1 MLRSLNSSVS
11 GMKGFQNKLD
21 VIGNNI
27 ANVNT
32 IGYKKSRIIF
42 QDVLSQTVRG
52 GSTANA
58 NLGGTNPVQIG
69 LGVKTASVDTIHTPG
84 SPTTTN
90 LSSDLYIDGN
100 GFFVVQNDSGSKY
113 LTRAG
118 NFDRDGLGN
127 LVTPQGYK
135 VIGKDATTNTFG
147 PINIDS
153 TKYVSYTID
162 FNGVIKGVEADGTT
176 KDIATLG
183 TVVVSN
189 PAGLKKVGG
198 SMYELSGNAETNY
211 QVDLAGNFVLDA
223 NGDKIPAVPTIDGLM
238 NTRDI
243 TKAGQIVSG
252 QLEMSNV
259 DLSEEITEMIIA
271 QRAFQANAKVI
282 TVSDSILEELVNL
295 KR

>member
-135 VIGKDATTNTFG
+135 VLGEDPITKKFG

-198 SMYELSGNAETNY
+198 SMYELSGNAETK
-211 QVDLAGNFVLDA
+211 VDPVTNT
-223 NGDKIPAVPTIDGLM
+223 ITVPTIDDLM
-238 NTRDI
+238 EKRNI

>member
-135 VIGKDATTNTFG
+135 VMGKDAITNTFG

-153 TKYVSYTID
+153 TQYVSYTID

-198 SMYELSGNAETNY
+198 SMYELSGNAETK
-211 QVDLAGNFVLDA
+211 VDPVTNT
-223 NGDKIPAVPTIDGLM
+223 ITVPTIDDLM

>member
-11 GMKGFQNKLD
+11 GMKAFQNKLD

-32 IGYKKSRIIF
+32 VGYKKSRIMF

-52 GSTANA
+52 SSSPDPVGGS
-58 NLGGTNPVQIG
+58 GGTNPVQIG
-69 LGVKTASVDTIHTPG
+69 LGVKTASIDTIHMAG

-90 LSSDLYIDGN
+90 LSSDLYMDGD
-100 GFFVVQNDSGSKY
+100 GFFVVQSDSGAKY

-118 NFDRDGLGN
+118 NFDRDGAGN
-127 LVTPQGYK
+127 LVNPQGYK
-135 VIGKDATTNTFG
+135 VLDSDGN
-147 PINIDS
+147 PIQVDS
-153 TKYVSYTID
+153 DVYVSYTID
-162 FNGVIKGVEADGTT
+162 YNGVIKGVTPAGTADE
-176 KDIATLG
+176 IATLG

-189 PAGLKKVGG
+189 PGGLKKVGG
-198 SMYELSGNAETNY
+198 SLYELTGNSDTETN
-211 QVDLAGNFVLDA
+211 
-223 NGDKIPAVPTIDGLM
+223 IDNLIAKRSD
-238 NTRDI
+238 NH
-243 TKAGQIVSG
+243 AGQIVSG

-259 DLSEEITEMIIA
+259 DLSEEITEMITA
-271 QRAFQANAKVI
+271 QRGFQANAKVI

>member
-135 VIGKDATTNTFG
+135 VLGED
-147 PINIDS
+147 PI
-153 TKYVSYTID
+153 T
-162 FNGVIKGVEADGTT
+162 
-176 KDIATLG
+176 
-183 TVVVSN
+183 
-189 PAGLKKVGG
+189 
-198 SMYELSGNAETNY
+198 
-211 QVDLAGNFVLDA
+211 
-223 NGDKIPAVPTIDGLM
+223 
-238 NTRDI
+238 
-243 TKAGQIVSG
+243 
-252 QLEMSNV
+252 
-259 DLSEEITEMIIA
+259 
-271 QRAFQANAKVI
+271 
-282 TVSDSILEELVNL
+282 
-295 KR
+295 

>member
-32 IGYKKSRIIF
+32 VGFKKSRIMF
-42 QDVLSQTVRG
+42 QDVLSQTVRSSSNPVPG
-52 GSTANA
+52 GAGAIGS
-58 NLGGTNPVQIG
+58 GGTNPVQIG
-69 LGVKTASVDTIHTPG
+69 LGVKTASIDTLHTPG

-90 LSSDLYIDGN
+90 LASDLYIDGN
-100 GFFVVQNDSGSKY
+100 GFFVVQNDNGAKY

-118 NFDRDGLGN
+118 NFDRDGAGN
-127 LVTPQGYK
+127 LVNPQGYK
-135 VIGKDATTNTFG
+135 VLDANRN
-147 PINIDS
+147 PIVIDS
-153 TKYVSYTID
+153 DAYVAYTID
-162 FNGVIKGVEADGTT
+162 FNGVIKGIAANGTST
-176 KDIATLG
+176 EIATLG

-189 PAGLKKVGG
+189 PGGLKKVGG
-198 SMYELSGNAETNY
+198 SLYEITGNSDTETN
-211 QVDLAGNFVLDA
+211 
-223 NGDKIPAVPTIDGLM
+223 IDNLIKRRTD
-238 NTRDI
+238 NN
-243 TKAGQIVSG
+243 AGQIVSG

-271 QRAFQANAKVI
+271 QRGFQANSKVI

>member
-32 IGYKKSRIIF
+32 VGFKKSRIMF
-42 QDVLSQTVRG
+42 QDVLSQTVRSS
-52 GSTANA
+52 STPSGNS
-58 NLGGTNPVQIG
+58 GGTNPVQIG
-69 LGVKTASVDTIHTPG
+69 LGVKTASVDTIQTPG

-90 LSSDLYIDGN
+90 LASDLYMDGN
-100 GFFVVQNDSGSKY
+100 GFFVVQTDSGSKY
-113 LTRAG
+113 MTRAG
-118 NFDRDGLGN
+118 NFDRDANGD
-127 LVTPQGYK
+127 LVTPQGFK
-135 VIGKDATTNTFG
+135 VLGITDSPNPNTVG

-153 TKYVSYTID
+153 NLYVSYTID
-162 FNGVIKGVEADGTT
+162 FNGVVRGVAADGTT
-176 KDIATLG
+176 TDIATIG
-183 TVVVSN
+183 TVLVSN

-198 SMYELSGNAETNY
+198 SMYELTGNADRETN
-211 QVDLAGNFVLDA
+211 
-223 NGDKIPAVPTIDGLM
+223 IDNLISKRQD
-238 NTRDI
+238 NN
-243 TKAGQIVSG
+243 AGQIVSG

-271 QRAFQANAKVI
+271 QRGFQANAKVI

>member
-32 IGYKKSRIIF
+32 VGFKKSRIVF
-42 QDVLSQTVRG
+42 QDVLSQTVG
-52 GSTANA
+52 NSTTPTANA
-58 NLGGTNPVQIG
+58 GGTNPLQVG
-69 LGVKTASVDTIHTPG
+69 LGVKTASIDSIQSPG

-100 GFFVVQNDSGSKY
+100 GFFAVQNDSGSTY

-118 NFDRDGLGN
+118 NFNRDAHGD
-127 LVTPQGYK
+127 LVTPQGNK
-135 VIGKDATTNTFG
+135 VLGFKFDAATNSYSNQ
-147 PINIDS
+147 PEAINIDS
-153 TKYVSYTID
+153 TRYVSYTID
-162 FNGVIKGVEADGTT
+162 FNGVVTGVMADGTPE
-176 KDIATLG
+176 KIAALG

-198 SMYELSGNAETNY
+198 SMYELTGNAQVNDLGNGNY
-211 QVDLAGNFVLDA
+211 
-223 NGDKIPAVPTIDGLM
+223 AVPGIGTLIKMRQD
-238 NTRDI
+238 NN
-243 TKAGQIVSG
+243 AGQIVSG

-271 QRAFQANAKVI
+271 QRGFQANAKVI
-282 TVSDSILEELVNL
+282 NVSDSILEELINL

>member
-11 GMKGFQNKLD
+11 GMKAFQNKLD

-32 IGYKKSRIIF
+32 IGFKKSRIMF

-52 GSTANA
+52 SSTPNGNA
-58 NLGGTNPVQIG
+58 GGTNPVQIG

-100 GFFVVQNDSGSKY
+100 GYFVVQNDSGSKY

-118 NFDRDGLGN
+118 NFDRDAKGD
-127 LVTPQGYK
+127 LVTPQGFK
-135 VIGKDATTNTFG
+135 VLGFDATTDQLG

-153 TKYVSYTID
+153 DLYVSYTID
-162 FNGVIKGVEADGTT
+162 FNGVVRGVAADGTT
-176 KDIATLG
+176 TDIATIG
-183 TVVVSN
+183 TSVVSN

-198 SMYELSGNAETNY
+198 SMYELTGNADLVTNVVNLISKR
-211 QVDLAGNFVLDA
+211 QDN
-223 NGDKIPAVPTIDGLM
+223 
-238 NTRDI
+238 
-243 TKAGQIVSG
+243 KAGQIVSG

-271 QRAFQANAKVI
+271 QRGFQANAKVI

>member
-11 GMKGFQNKLD
+11 GMKAFQNKLD

-32 IGYKKSRIIF
+32 VGFKKGRIMF

-52 GSTANA
+52 SSTPNGNA
-58 NLGGTNPVQIG
+58 GGTNPVQIG
-69 LGVKTASVDTIHTPG
+69 LGVKTASVDTIQTPG

-100 GFFVVQNDSGSKY
+100 GFFVVQNDNGSKY

-118 NFDRDGLGN
+118 NFDRDANGD
-127 LVTPQGYK
+127 LVTSQGYK
-135 VIGKDATTNTFG
+135 VLGINPTTNAVG

-153 TKYVSYTID
+153 DLYVSYTID
-162 FNGVIKGVEADGTT
+162 FNGVVKGVAADGTT
-176 KDIATLG
+176 TDIATLG

-189 PAGLKKVGG
+189 PGGLKKVGG
-198 SMYELSGNAETNY
+198 SMYELSGNSDQETR
-211 QVDLAGNFVLDA
+211 
-223 NGDKIPAVPTIDGLM
+223 IDNLIKKRQD
-238 NTRDI
+238 NN
-243 TKAGQIVSG
+243 AGQIVSG

-271 QRAFQANAKVI
+271 QRGFQANAKVI

>member
-32 IGYKKSRIIF
+32 VGFKKSRIVF
-42 QDVLSQTVRG
+42 QDVLSQTVSSG
-52 GSTANA
+52 TTPTANS
-58 NLGGTNPVQIG
+58 GGTNPLQIG
-69 LGVKTASVDTIHTPG
+69 LGVKTATVDSIQTPG

-100 GFFVVQNDSGSKY
+100 GFFAVKSDSGSTY

-118 NFDRDGLGN
+118 NFNRDANGD
-127 LVTPQGYK
+127 LVTPQGNK
-135 VIGKDATTNTFG
+135 VLGFKIDPADDSYATDPE

-153 TKYVSYTID
+153 TRFVSYNID
-162 FNGVIKGVEADGTT
+162 LNGVVTGVMADGTPE
-176 KDIATLG
+176 KIAALG

-198 SMYELSGNAETNY
+198 SMYELTGSAQINADFTIPKVET
-211 QVDLAGNFVLDA
+211 L
-223 NGDKIPAVPTIDGLM
+223 IT
-238 NTRDI
+238 TRD
-243 TKAGQIVSG
+243 KNNAGQIVSG

-271 QRAFQANAKVI
+271 QRGFQANAKVI
-282 TVSDSILEELVNL
+282 NVSDSILEELINL

>member
-32 IGYKKSRIIF
+32 IGFKKSRIMF
-42 QDVLSQTVRG
+42 QDVLSQTVRS

-100 GFFVVQNDSGSKY
+100 GFFVVQNDNGSKY

-135 VIGKDATTNTFG
+135 VLGEDPITKEFG

-153 TKYVSYTID
+153 NKFVSYTID
-162 FNGVIKGVEADGTT
+162 FNGVVKGVESDGKTT
-176 KDIATLG
+176 DIATLG
-183 TVVVSN
+183 TAVVSN

-198 SMYELSGNAETNY
+198 SMYELSGNAQTN
-211 QVDLAGNFVLDA
+211 VDPVTNA
-223 NGDKIPAVPTIDGLM
+223 ITVPTIDDLID
-238 NTRDI
+238 TRVNNN
-243 TKAGQIVSG
+243 AGQIVSG

-271 QRAFQANAKVI
+271 QRGFQANAKVI

>member
-135 VIGKDATTNTFG
+135 VLGEDPITKKFG

-198 SMYELSGNAETNY
+198 SMYELSGNAETK
-211 QVDLAGNFVLDA
+211 VDPLTNT
-223 NGDKIPAVPTIDGLM
+223 ITVPTIDDLM
-238 NTRDI
+238 EKRNI

>member
-32 IGYKKSRIIF
+32 IGFKKSRIMF
-42 QDVLSQTVRG
+42 QDVLSQTVRN

-69 LGVKTASVDTIHTPG
+69 LGVKTASVDTLHTPG

-90 LSSDLYIDGN
+90 LASDLYIDGN

-127 LVTPQGYK
+127 LISPQGYK
-135 VIGKDATTNTFG
+135 VLDYQGN

-153 TKYVSYTID
+153 QKYVSYNID
-162 FNGVIKGVEADGTT
+162 FNGVVKGVEADGSTT
-176 KDIATLG
+176 DIATLG

-223 NGDKIPAVPTIDGLM
+223 NGNKVLTVPTIDNLIDKRE
-238 NTRDI
+238 NN
-243 TKAGQIVSG
+243 KAGQIVSG

-271 QRAFQANAKVI
+271 QRGFQANAKVI

>member
-32 IGYKKSRIIF
+32 VGFKKSRIMF

-52 GSTANA
+52 SSSPNGNS
-58 NLGGTNPVQIG
+58 GGTNPVQIG
-69 LGVKTASVDTIHTPG
+69 LGVKTATVDTIQTPG

-90 LSSDLYIDGN
+90 LSSDLYMDGN
-100 GFFVVQNDSGSKY
+100 GFFVVQSDSGSKY
-113 LTRAG
+113 MTRAG
-118 NFDRDGLGN
+118 NFDRDANGD
-127 LVTPQGYK
+127 LVTSQGYK
-135 VIGKDATTNTFG
+135 VLGFNAATNAVE

-153 TKYVSYTID
+153 DTFVSYTID
-162 FNGVIKGVEADGTT
+162 FNGVVRGVSADGTT
-176 KDIATLG
+176 TDIATLG

-189 PAGLKKVGG
+189 PGGLKKVGG
-198 SMYELSGNAETNY
+198 SMYELTGNADQETN
-211 QVDLAGNFVLDA
+211 
-223 NGDKIPAVPTIDGLM
+223 IDNLIKKRQD
-238 NTRDI
+238 NN
-243 TKAGQIVSG
+243 AGQIVSG

-271 QRAFQANAKVI
+271 QRGFQANAKVI

>member
-11 GMKGFQNKLD
+11 GMKAFQNKLD

-32 IGYKKSRIIF
+32 VGFKKSRIMF

-52 GSTANA
+52 SSTPNGNA
-58 NLGGTNPVQIG
+58 GGTNPVQIG
-69 LGVKTASVDTIHTPG
+69 LGVKTASVDTIQTPG

-100 GFFVVQNDSGSKY
+100 GFFVAQNDNGSKY

-118 NFDRDGLGN
+118 NFDRDANGD
-127 LVTPQGYK
+127 LVTSQGFK
-135 VIGKDATTNTFG
+135 VLGFDAATNTLG

-153 TKYVSYTID
+153 DKFVSYTID
-162 FNGVIKGVEADGTT
+162 FNGVVKGVAADGTT
-176 KDIATLG
+176 SDIATLG

-189 PAGLKKVGG
+189 PGGLKKVGG
-198 SMYELSGNAETNY
+198 SMYELTGNSDRET
-211 QVDLAGNFVLDA
+211 
-223 NGDKIPAVPTIDGLM
+223 IIDNLIQKRQD
-238 NTRDI
+238 NN
-243 TKAGQIVSG
+243 AGQIVSG

-271 QRAFQANAKVI
+271 QRGFQANAKVI